1 MQRSIA
7 STCRAYPKVSAGGTA
22 TEMREAT
29 SDLATGRR
37 PDQPLDDSEESAGQ
51 PLNLVDGFDLF
62 YDREY
67 RRVVG
72 LAYVLTGSSSVA
84 EDLAQDTMIEVH
96 RRWGQIS
103 GYDDPAGWARRVMIN
118 KQRSLVRRLT
128 SEAKALSRIGGRA
141 QPAFNL
147 DPSSD
152 HLFSLVRQ
160 LPRRQA
166 QAVAL
171 RYWDDYTIEQTAK
184 AMDCGAETVKTHL
197 KRGMARLESLLA
209 AEDSSVG
216 PAATSKLGRRRS

>member
-1 MQRSIA
+1 M
-7 STCRAYPKVSAGGTA
+7 
-22 TEMREAT
+22 
-29 SDLATGRR
+29 ATGRR
-37 PDQPLDDSEESAGQ
+37 LDQPPDGSEESAGQ

-72 LAYVLTGSSSVA
+72 LAYVLTGSSSMA

-96 RRWGQIS
+96 RRWSQIS
-103 GYDDPAGWARRVMIN
+103 EYDDPAGWARRVMIN

-141 QPAFNL
+141 QPALNL

-171 RYWDDYTIEQTAK
+171 RYWDDYTIDQTAK

-209 AEDSSVG
+209 ADGGRAVE
-216 PAATSKLGRRRS
+216 PAGKSKPRRRRS